1 MNKRY
6 IKLMQN
12 LDSTKEDVRIV
23 EISGETYLL
32 VYEYGCF
39 TILDY
44 WGQSGVDSESIKLA
58 DFDAMSEEEQREFV
72 SFNMGL

>member
-6 IKLMQN
+6 IYLMQN

-23 EISGETYLL
+23 EISGETFLL
-32 VYEYGCF
+32 VYEYGSF

-44 WGQSGVDSESIKLA
+44 WGQSGVCSESIKLA
-58 DFDAMSEEEQREFV
+58 DFDAMTEEEQREFV
-72 SFNMGL
+72 SLNMGL